1 MPQKFTDSRVQFLL
15 ATMLT
20 CSVSFSAMADDIDVY
35 KAQIAA
41 QQNPNILF
49 VLDYSG
55 SMNLSATRS
64 GFSQNQASRIEV
76 LRDAIDELIDANLD
90 TINAGL
96 GSFFNVESTGIRWP
110 ISDLRADA
118 STIDPEIPVGQ
129 FTVAEIIKQ
138 RVRNSDP
145 GGLTATVDALVEA
158 AEYFRGDPV
167 THNDTPVNDLAG
179 HRPPRWNVATQR
191 YEGNDLDV
199 SIAAAYSPSNAFSD
213 NLSQTFYCNDY
224 SVSGGPNFCEDRD
237 VSASTCESVNSVDP
251 VTGGYEY
258 INNLWGD
265 YERCEYSRTESWI
278 TPRFNSP
285 IADTCEAQV
294 NAIVL
299 ISDGIPTTS
308 NRGESLRRLVGDD
321 PDACE
326 NLGDSIFANQRAAWR
341 EEGNCAVEIVR
352 ALATEPVNPFLPDSQ
367 VRTYTV
373 GFNTD
378 EDGQE
383 FLRRLAEDEGNGE
396 FYFADNP
403 EALTSALNSAIEDIL
418 SGSQSFTGLSV
429 DVDKASFSNNDRA
442 YFSLFS
448 PSNRRAWRG
457 NLKGYF
463 LDSEGLV
470 DINGDPATEGNQ
482 FVDTSQSFWSE
493 AADGSTVTAG
503 GASEQVVAGDR
514 SLYTFVG
521 DTLPNGGVDF
531 IARDDVFLDSANG
544 VLTNAVLGVDNN
556 QQRTAVLDWIQTAP
570 MGAPLH
576 TKSVSVN
583 YADDR
588 RVVYAMTNQGFL
600 HAIDAN
606 SPSER
611 DIGDS
616 SGGEEL
622 FAFMP
627 QSLLDN
633 LPLQFTNTIGEDF
646 IYGLD
651 GPLTR
656 WHDDANGD
664 GIANNNESV
673 MLYFGMRRGGSEY
686 YAMDVSD
693 PEAPV
698 LRWTINEDT
707 EGFDRLAQSWSRM
720 SVIEVE
726 HNGEPRR
733 VLAFGAGFDADA
745 QDDVNTPVRS
755 RGNAIYMVD
764 EEDGTLLWS
773 IDGDNHPDM
782 NYSIASDL
790 RIIDSDGDHLA
801 DRLYV
806 GDLAGQLWRV
816 DFEDIVEQPTV
827 TRLANLA
834 DDDHQPFFYP
844 PSVALSDDSSDRYLT
859 VSIGSGNRTNP
870 LLPDVQNNLYMIR
883 DENVSKGAPATPFN
897 TVTVDDLYDATSN
910 ALQSSNADTVASAI
924 VSLDSSRG
932 WRIRLAEG
940 EKSLSSVLSF
950 EGRLL
955 ATTFAPD
962 LGYSNDPCDYE
973 STNTFYS
980 INIDDAT
987 LPLGPSVVQTE
998 TGTARTGQP
1007 VPTSGIASEP
1017 DVILGK
1023 DSDLGQVFVGTTLVD
1038 TFPRTLRRVY
1048 WHAR

>member
-1 MPQKFTDSRVQFLL
+1 MSLKFADSRVHLPL
-15 ATMLT
+15 AAMLT
-20 CSVSFSAMADDIDVY
+20 CAVSLSAMADDIDVY

-41 QQNPNILF
+41 QQKPNVLF

-55 SMNLSATRS
+55 SMNRSATGS
-64 GFSQNQASRIEV
+64 GFSRTEDSRIDV
-76 LRDAIDELIDANLD
+76 LRDAIEQLIDDNLD
-90 TINAGL
+90 TFNAGL
-96 GSFFNVESTGIRWP
+96 GSFFNFESTGIRWP

-118 STIDPEIPVGQ
+118 STIDPQIPAGQ
-129 FTVAEIIKQ
+129 LTVAEIIKQ
-138 RVRNSDP
+138 RVANRDP

-167 THNDTPVNDLAG
+167 THNDTPVNDLNG

-191 YEGNDLDV
+191 YEGVDLDV
-199 SIAAAYSPSNAFSD
+199 SIAAAYTPTNAYSD
-213 NLSQTFYCNDY
+213 DLIQTFYCNDY
-224 SVSGGPNFCEDRD
+224 SESGGPNFCEDRNVAQSD
-237 VSASTCESVNSVDP
+237 CQSVNAEDP
-251 VTGGYEY
+251 ATQGYEY

-265 YERCEYSRTESWI
+265 YERCEYRRTESWI

-285 IADTCEAQV
+285 IADTCEAQE

-299 ISDGIPTTS
+299 ISDGVPTVS
-308 NRGESLRRLVGDD
+308 NRGDSLRRLIGDD
-321 PDACE
+321 PSVCE
-326 NLGDSIFANQRAAWR
+326 DLSTSIFANQPAAWR
-341 EEGNCAVEIVR
+341 DEGNCAIEIVR
-352 ALATEPVNPFLPDSQ
+352 GLATEPVNPFLPNSR

-373 GFNTD
+373 GFNTGQA
-378 EDGQE
+378 GQE
-383 FLRRLAEDEGNGE
+383 FLRRLGEDEGNGE

-429 DVDKASFSNNDRA
+429 DVDKASFANNDRA

-448 PSNRRAWRG
+448 PSNRRAWSG

-463 LDSEGLV
+463 LDTEGLV
-470 DINGDPATEGNQ
+470 DINGDPATEDNL
-482 FVDTSQSFWSE
+482 FVDTAQSFWSE
-493 AADGSTVTAG
+493 AADGAAVTAG
-503 GASEQVVAGDR
+503 GASEQVVSGNR
-514 SLYTFVG
+514 NLYTFVG
-521 DTLPNGGVDF
+521 DTLPDGGVDF
-531 IARDDVFLDSANG
+531 VARDDVYLDSTNG
-544 VLTNAVLGVDNN
+544 ALSNAVLGLENN

-583 YADDR
+583 YDDR
-588 RVVYAMTNQGFL
+588 RVVYVMTNQGFL
-600 HAIDAN
+600 HAIDAS
-606 SPSER
+606 SPSAR
-611 DIGDS
+611 DVGDNT
-616 SGGEEL
+616 GGEEL

-656 WHDDANGD
+656 WHDDTNGD

-698 LRWTINEDT
+698 LKWTINQDT
-707 EGFDRLAQSWSRM
+707 PGFDRLAQSWSRM
-720 SVIEVE
+720 SIIEVE
-726 HNGEPRR
+726 HNGDPRR

-745 QDDVNTPVRS
+745 QDDVNTPVSS

-764 EEDGTLLWS
+764 EDDGTLLWS
-773 IDGDNHPDM
+773 IDGDSHADM

-790 RIIDSDGDHLA
+790 RVIDSDGDQLA

-806 GDLAGQLWRV
+806 GDLAGQVWRV
-816 DFEDIVEQPTV
+816 DFEDIVDPPTV

-844 PSVALSDDSSDRYLT
+844 PSVAFSDGAGDQFLT

-870 LLPDVQNNLYMIR
+870 LLADVQNNLYMIR
-883 DENVSKGAPATPFN
+883 DENVAKGAPTAPFS

-910 ALQSSNADTVASAI
+910 ALQSSNADTVLSAQA
-924 VSLDSSRG
+924 SLDSSRG

-940 EKSLSSVLSF
+940 EKSLSSVITF
-950 EGRLL
+950 EGKLL
-955 ATTFAPD
+955 ATTFTPD
-962 LGYSNDPCDYE
+962 LGYTTDPCEYM
-973 STNTFYS
+973 SSNTFYS
-980 INIDDAT
+980 VEVDNAT
-987 LPLGPSVVQTE
+987 LPLGTTFVQTE
-998 TGTARTGQP
+998 TGTDRTGQS
-1007 VPTSGIASEP
+1007 VPSNGIASKP
-1017 DVILGK
+1017 DVFSRK
-1023 DSDLGQVFVGTTLVD
+1023 DDDSLQVFVGTTLVD
-1038 TFPRTLRRVY
+1038 SFPRTLRRVY